1 VKTLDNKESNLKTEL
16 NSFYNESITG
26 RRPDTENLFYK
37 KPSELGHFTQE
48 EQENLRIVIIVIEEL
63 KAWDS
68 HDLDRLYAVMDED
81 IIYHDI
87 TLPPAK
93 RHEGLKEFT
102 GGWLKA
108 APDFTVFIEKFIV
121 KGNYVVNVGRI
132 SGTITGEYFGRPAP
146 NKPFG
151 CMYCQVAVVENGK
164 IKYIRDHW
172 DSYTMI
178 QQMGWSK

>member
-1 VKTLDNKESNLKTEL
+1 M
-16 NSFYNESITG
+16 
-26 RRPDTENLFYK
+26 ENLLYK
-37 KPSELGHFTQE
+37 KPSELGDFTQE
-48 EQENLRIVIIVIEEL
+48 EQENLRIVMEEL
-63 KAWDS
+63 KAWDT

-93 RHEGLKEFT
+93 RHEGIREF
-102 GGWLKA
+102 GEGWLKA

-132 SGTITGEYFGRPAP
+132 SGTITGEYFGVPAP
-146 NKPFG
+146 NKPFD

-172 DSYTMI
+172 DSYTMM
-178 QQMGWSK
+178 QQMGWAKKDL